1 MEPTVGPVRP
11 ASFEL
16 WRSAASTGPV
26 PAEREPRDRVTLSA
40 EAQATSSTGQKL
52 DAAEQSEVRRLQEI
66 DQRVRAHER
75 AHQAAG
81 GGAAGS
87 ASFTYTVGPD
97 GKLYATG
104 GEVPIRVDTGRTPEE
119 KLAAAQRMRAA
130 ALAPADPS
138 AQDLSVAAD
147 AAALEA
153 EARAEKGRET
163 QAAVEP
169 PASSPETGETRSR
182 YVTAYE
188 RAVARRYGPDAG
200 AVSAEA

>member
-1 MEPTVGPVRP
+1 MV
-11 ASFEL
+11 L
-16 WRSAASTGPV
+16 WRSVESTGPA
-26 PAEREPRDRVTLSA
+26 PPRREPRDRVTVSP
-40 EAQATSSTGQKL
+40 EAQATSSTGRKL
-52 DAAEQSEVRRLQEI
+52 DAAEQAEVRRLEET
-66 DQRVRAHER
+66 DQRVRTHER

-81 GGAAGS
+81 GGAAGA

-153 EARAEKGRET
+153 EARAEKSREAS
-163 QAAVEP
+163 QALEP
-169 PASSPETGETRSR
+169 PASSPETGESRSR
-182 YVTAYE
+182 HVTAYE
-188 RAVARRYGPDAG
+188 RAVARRHGPDA
-200 AVSAEA
+200 ATVSAQA